1 MSANSFS
8 GAPCEIHGTAEP
20 GFEAVREAFYANRA
34 ALGTG
39 GGAFAACV
47 DGHLVVD
54 LCAGESRRGV
64 AWNSETLGVFF
75 SATKGLTALCAQIL
89 ADRGLLDI
97 EQPIAFYW
105 PEFAR
110 NGKQQVTVR
119 QVLDHSSGVIEI
131 PGYADLFQWDGSGFD
146 RYEEVCRR
154 LENATLAWVPGTR
167 HGYHAATFGYLVA
180 KLIQIVSG
188 KSLGTFF
195 AESVARPLDV
205 EVRIGTPE
213 HLHWRVPEFSD
224 ASLGRPTDPDRAR
237 LWDAWH
243 DPTTLSGKSFLA
255 KSDGNGLDH
264 IASMMNRPRTLVAEL
279 GTSNATGTA
288 RAIARIYAALACG
301 GKLGPAS
308 LLSRERIVE
317 WSRESFN
324 GIDAVSLIPWRWALG
339 YHLQS
344 AALTLGGRQ
353 PGPFGPNIDAAFGH
367 VGHGGQAGAADPER
381 RVAVA
386 FLRNQL
392 TSGFRLPA
400 LLTDALYRC
409 LLS

>member
-1 MSANSFS
+1 MAAKAAA
-8 GAPCEIHGTAEP
+8 GAAAEIHGATEP
-20 GFEAVREAFYANRA
+20 GFETVREVFYANRA

-47 DGHLVVD
+47 DGNLVVD
-54 LCAGESRRGV
+54 LYAGEARHGV
-64 AWNSETLGVFF
+64 PWSAETLGVLF
-75 SATKGLTALCAQIL
+75 SATKGLTTLCAQIL

-97 EQPIAFYW
+97 EQPVAFYW

-110 NGKQQVTVR
+110 NGKQHVTVR

-146 RYEEVCRR
+146 RYQEVCNR
-154 LENATLAWVPGTR
+154 LENATVAWPPGTR
-167 HGYHAATFGYLVA
+167 HGYHAATFGYLLG
-180 KLIQIVSG
+180 KLIRIVSG

-195 AESVARPLDV
+195 AESVAGPLQV
-205 EVRIGTPE
+205 EVRIGTPK
-213 HLHWRVPEFSD
+213 HVHWRVPEFSD
-224 ASLGRPTDPDRAR
+224 TSLGRPTDPDRAR
-237 LWDAWH
+237 VWDAWH

-264 IASMMNRPRTLVAEL
+264 IASMMNRTNTLEAEL

-288 RAIARIYAALACG
+288 RDLARVYAALACG
-301 GKLGPAS
+301 GELGPAR

-324 GIDAVSLIPWRWALG
+324 GIDAASLIPWRWALG

-353 PGPFGPNIDAAFGH
+353 PGPFGPNIDGAFGH

-381 RVAVA
+381 RVSIA

-392 TSGFRLPA
+392 SASFRLPA
-400 LLTDALYRC
+400 LLTHALYQC
-409 LLS
+409 LL